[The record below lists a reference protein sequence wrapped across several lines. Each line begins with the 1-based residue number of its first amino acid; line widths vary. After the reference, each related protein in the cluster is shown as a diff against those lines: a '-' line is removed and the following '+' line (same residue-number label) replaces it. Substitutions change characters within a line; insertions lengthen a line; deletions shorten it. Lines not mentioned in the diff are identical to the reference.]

1 MFLNGNHFS
10 VRLMM
15 CWTSLALSQP
25 LVRQSAAAV
34 EQLICS
40 KASSEALHS
49 MGIEGSLIN
58 SSIHSHLF
66 GNNNGGLYRAGCM
79 WDMHSSACFMH
90 FCLSPLQSFC
100 RFSSFSSHMHPNPTH
115 SGLWGLKHSC
125 MCLIHLTR
133 VHFSGKSIVHDNW
146 MTLEKGNLQQ
156 WAAVK
161 TIFSVIKVPS
171 QLPGKTAWGIWTSVP
186 FSSGM

>member
-40 KASSEALHS
+40 KASSKALHS

-66 GNNNGGLYRAGCM
+66 GNDNDGLYRAGCM

-90 FCLSPLQSFC
+90 FGRSPLQSSGK
-100 RFSSFSSHMHPNPTH
+100 FSSFSTHLH
-115 SGLWGLKHSC
+115 SGFWGSLKHSC
-125 MCLIHLTR
+125 MSLLHLTG

-146 MTLEKGNLQQ
+146 LTLKKGNLQQ
-156 WAAVK
+156 WPAVK
-161 TIFSVIKVPS
+161 TILSVIKVPS
-171 QLPGKTAWGIWTSVP
+171 QLPGKISWGSRTSVP
-186 FSSGM
+186 FSSGI